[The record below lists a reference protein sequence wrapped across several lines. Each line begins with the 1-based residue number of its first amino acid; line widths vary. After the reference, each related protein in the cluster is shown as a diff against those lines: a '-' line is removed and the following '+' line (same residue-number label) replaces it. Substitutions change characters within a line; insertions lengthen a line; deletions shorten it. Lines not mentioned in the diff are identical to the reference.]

1 MTVVVPRL
9 CAGCGVPLSR
19 YNRQSV
25 CSACARSACT
35 VDDPDNANST
45 AELAIGV
52 QVARLRDQAGLTR
65 RQLADR
71 CGLSPALI
79 KKLEQGVRTPARL
92 TNVTALARGLRVPV
106 SALLEPASSPGMLVR
121 IARRRRRWSQSILA
135 DRAGLSVPYVSLI
148 ENGKRPLA
156 SLRTVRRLAR
166 ALEVSPTQLVPWLD
180 TDGGLAGN
188 ACPWCG
194 TPGAQ

>member
-1 MTVVVPRL
+1 MTAVIPRL
-9 CAGCGVPLSR
+9 CAGCGMPLSR

-25 CSACARSACT
+25 CATCAHTARGA
-35 VDDPDNANST
+35 DDPGDGST
-45 AELAIGV
+45 ELAIGA
-52 QVARLRDQAGLTR
+52 QVAQLRSDAGLTQL
-65 RQLADR
+65 QLADR
-71 CGLSPALI
+71 CGVSPALI
-79 KKLEQGVRTPARL
+79 KKLEQGTRTSARL
-92 TNVTALARGLRVPV
+92 TNVMALARALRVPV

-121 IARRRRRWSQSILA
+121 AARRRRGWSQSILA
-135 DRAGLSVPYVSLI
+135 DRAGLSVAYLSLI

-180 TDGGLAGN
+180 THDRSAGN

-194 TPGAQ
+194 GAAVQ